1 MVAPYTLPSPPGF
14 GVKQTMETE
23 QTRTTAI
30 EHTSTLFGRH
40 RALVGMVHVG
50 ALPGTPRSERSLD
63 ALIAAAAADAEA
75 LREAGFD
82 ALLVEN
88 MHDVPYLRRKVG
100 PEIVA
105 SMSLV
110 TRAIRETV
118 DLPVGVQILAGANR
132 EALAVALAAGANF
145 IRAEGFAY
153 AAVADEGLLEEADA
167 GQLLR
172 YRRMIG
178 ADHIAVLADVCK
190 KHSAHAITADVPF
203 EEHVSTLEFMGADG
217 VIVTGS
223 ATGRST
229 DENELAIAAQACSVP
244 VIVGSGASPNSIA
257 SILTYADAVIV
268 GSSIKTGG
276 HWSNQIDRIHAANF
290 VQAARNAHP

>member
-1 MVAPYTLPSPPGF
+1 MGNQHDRAD
-14 GVKQTMETE
+14 
-23 QTRTTAI
+23 AI
-30 EHTSTLFGRH
+30 ERTNALFGRH

-50 ALPGTPRSERSLD
+50 ALPGTPKSEKSLD
-63 ALIAAAAADAEA
+63 GLIAAAAADAEA

-88 MHDVPYLRRKVG
+88 MHDVPYLRRTVG

-105 SMSLV
+105 SMSLL

-132 EALAVALAAGANF
+132 EALAVAHAAGAGF

-153 AAVADEGLLEEADA
+153 ATVADEGILEEADA

-172 YRRMIG
+172 YRRTIDAG
-178 ADHIAVLADVCK
+178 DVAVLADVCK
-190 KHSAHAITADVPF
+190 KHSAHAITSDVPF
-203 EEHVSTLEFMGADG
+203 SEQVATMEFMGADG
-217 VIVTGS
+217 IVVTGN
-223 ATGRST
+223 ATGHSVDQ
-229 DENELAIAAQACSVP
+229 DEIAAAASASTVP
-244 VIVGSGASPNSIA
+244 IIVGSGASPHSIA
-257 SILTYADAVIV
+257 SLLEHADAAIV

-276 HWSNQIDRIHAANF
+276 HWSNQVDRGHAAAL
-290 VQAARNAHP
+290 VEAARRAHP

>member
-1 MVAPYTLPSPPGF
+1 MAS
-14 GVKQTMETE
+14 E
-23 QTRTTAI
+23 QTRTAAAQRTEA
-30 EHTSTLFGRH
+30 LFGRH

-63 ALIAAAAADAEA
+63 ALMVAAAADAEA

-110 TRAIRETV
+110 TRSIRETV
-118 DLPVGVQILAGANR
+118 DLPIGVQILAGANR
-132 EALAVALAAGANF
+132 EALAVALASGAGF

-153 AAVADEGLLEEADA
+153 AAVADEGLFEEADA

-172 YRRMIG
+172 YRRTIG
-178 ADHIAVLADVCK
+178 AEDIAVLADVCK

-203 EEHVSTLEFMGADG
+203 EEHVSTMEFMGADG
-217 VIVTGS
+217 VIVTGR
-223 ATGRST
+223 ATGHSV
-229 DENELAIAAQACSVP
+229 DEDEIAIATQACAVP
-244 VIVGSGASPNSIA
+244 VIVGSGASPATVA
-257 SILTYADAVIV
+257 SLLEHADAVIV
-268 GSSIKTGG
+268 GSSIKSGG
-276 HWSNQIDRIHAANF
+276 HWSNPVNREL
-290 VQAARNAHP
+290 AARFVEAARSAHS